1 MILTLNYLTANQS
14 EEFPEADHTLLF
26 EPYKTLHYSLQ
37 GESHSLLFFG
47 PAAWYVGF

>member
-1 MILTLNYLTANQS
+1 MILTLNYLTTNQS

-26 EPYKTLHYSLQ
+26 EHCKTPYYPLQ

-47 PAAWYVGF
+47 PVAWYVGF